1 MDQRRFFTMKNVH
14 RLEPLS
20 AGPGRGTVLA
30 AWERFVQGEDQVPG
44 VRPEVAISWHR
55 CREQYRVDPHLTEA
69 PIAVAEIDHTPE
81 HDVVFTELGFCAAS
95 VAHDVANLGGV
106 VTVTDATGRILAE
119 WGDHATLARATEA
132 NLAPWF
138 CWSESAAGTN
148 GMGTA
153 LEAHG
158 PVLIRGA
165 EHWCQAFHNWVCAG
179 IAVRDVVTREPIAV
193 LNISCWRSQ
202 LPAPAGSWLA
212 NAVTK
217 TQCLLRRRA
226 RNSGAE
232 LVAAYTQARAHS
244 SAALAAVDTAGK
256 VVIADD
262 TASVLMG
269 VPASTPAVDP
279 TVRWNPGLPEL
290 IGAARYASRQAA
302 RNPDWVGST
311 QIFTH
316 LADEPTSISIR
327 PVFSSGHLIGN
338 LVWFG
343 ASDGAPVPQAEGSAH
358 PRAQPRRLVA
368 MRDNRMVLLRL
379 PEVSFAESEGNDVWL
394 STDQGRLR
402 AASQSLDKLDGEL
415 VDAGFLR
422 VHRRYVVN
430 LSRIREIERGL
441 KGELTLVMDD
451 RTNEM
456 VPVSR
461 RNAPAVRRALDI

>member
-1 MDQRRFFTMKNVH
+1 MRELH
-14 RLEPLS
+14 RLDPAS
-20 AGPGRGTVLA
+20 PSPGGGTVLA
-30 AWERFVQGEDQVPG
+30 AWERFVQGEDHVPG

-55 CREQYRVDPHLTEA
+55 CREQYRVDPHLTQA
-69 PIAVAEIDHTPE
+69 PVAVAEVDHTPE
-81 HDVVFTELGFCAAS
+81 HDVVFAELGFRAAS
-95 VAHDVANLGGV
+95 VAHEVGAIGGV

-119 WGDHATLARATEA
+119 WGDQATLAIANDS

-138 CWSESAAGTN
+138 CWSECAAGTN

-165 EHWCQAFHNWVCAG
+165 EHWCQAFHSWVCAG
-179 IAVRDVVTREPIAV
+179 VAVRDVVTGDPIAV
-193 LNISCWRSQ
+193 LNISCWRGQ
-202 LPAPAGSWLA
+202 LPAVAGSWLA

-217 TQCLLRRRA
+217 TQCTLRRRA

-232 LVAAYTQARAHS
+232 LVAAFTRARAHS
-244 SAALAAVDTAGK
+244 TVALAALDTAGK
-256 VVIADD
+256 VVIADE

-269 VPASTPAVDP
+269 VPAATPAVDP
-279 TVRWNPGLPEL
+279 TVRWQPGLPEL

-316 LADEPTSISIR
+316 LTDEPTSISIR

-338 LVWFG
+338 LVSFG
-343 ASDGAPVPQAEGSAH
+343 AADGMRLPQAERTAQ
-358 PRAQPRRLVA
+358 AQPRRVVA
-368 MRDNRMVLLRL
+368 TRDNRMVLLRL
-379 PEVSFAESEGNDVWL
+379 PEVSFAESDGNDVWL

-402 AASQSLDKLDGEL
+402 AASSGLDKFDGEL
-415 VDAGFLR
+415 ADAGFLR

-430 LSRIREIERGL
+430 LSRIREIERGV
-441 KGELTLVMDD
+441 KGEMTLVMDD
-451 RTNEM
+451 RSNTM

>member
-1 MDQRRFFTMKNVH
+1 MDQRRFLTMKDVH
-14 RLEPLS
+14 RFEPMA
-20 AGPGRGTVLA
+20 AGPGSGAVFA

-44 VRPEVAISWHR
+44 VRPVVAISWHR

-69 PIAVAEIDHTPE
+69 AVAVAELDHTSE
-81 HDVVFTELGFCAAS
+81 HDAVFAELGFRAAS
-95 VAHDVANLGGV
+95 VAHEVGNLGGV

-119 WGDHATLARATEA
+119 WGDRATLARATDS

-138 CWSESAAGTN
+138 GWSECAVGTN

-158 PVLIRGA
+158 PVLIGGA
-165 EHWCQAFHNWVCAG
+165 EHWCQAFHNWVSAG
-179 IAVRDVVTREPIAV
+179 IAVRDVVTGEPIAV
-193 LNISCWRSQ
+193 LNVSCWRRQ
-202 LPAPAGSWLA
+202 LPVSAGGWLA
-212 NAVTK
+212 DAVAK
-217 TQCLLRRRA
+217 TQRTLKRRA
-226 RNSGAE
+226 RDSGAE
-232 LVAAYTQARAHS
+232 LVAAYTQARARS
-244 SAALAAVDTAGK
+244 SAPLAAVDTAGK

-269 VPASTPAVDP
+269 VPASTPAVDS
-279 TVRWNPGLPEL
+279 TLRWNPGLPEL
-290 IGAARYASRQAA
+290 IGAARYASKQAA
-302 RNPDWVGST
+302 HNPDWVGST

-338 LVWFG
+338 LVSFG
-343 ASDGAPVPQAEGSAH
+343 ASDGAQLPQVEGSTH
-358 PRAQPRRLVA
+358 PRVQPRRLVA
-368 MRDNRMVLLRL
+368 TRDNRMVLLR
-379 PEVSFAESEGNDVWL
+379 PSEVSFAESEGNDVWL
-394 STDQGRLR
+394 STDQGWLR
-402 AASQSLDKLDGEL
+402 AASQSLDKLDSEL
-415 VDAGFLR
+415 ADVGFLR

-441 KGELTLVMDD
+441 KGELLLVMGDG
-451 RTNEM
+451 TNEM